1 MGDLDTSSRTIP
13 QHSES
18 KVYCTQEEKMGS
30 YGDGCTMT
38 PNPSNSK
45 TCQRNQM
52 QPVEKDLP
60 LEVEEVEKV

>member
-1 MGDLDTSSRTIP
+1 
-13 QHSES
+13 
-18 KVYCTQEEKMGS
+18 MGS